1 MLCNYHLNASQ
12 NPLTMRGITVF
23 NKDQEGQSSILTIWA
38 WLMLLT
44 SSKSMDMQK
53 YLPDCS
59 QNLEV
64 ILKINK
70 VN

>member
-1 MLCNYHLNASQ
+1 MKFESSVSLLLNA
-12 NPLTMRGITVF
+12 LTMRDIMVF
-23 NKDQEGQSSILTIWA
+23 NKVQEGQSKILAI

-44 SSKSMDMQK
+44 SRKSMDMQK

-64 ILKINK
+64 IFKINK